1 MQDITITK
9 KEIVRLSDENII
21 EVIRH
26 FFERYQL
33 RGNLNR
39 VYVSEKDGKIYKH
52 PWDWQKEPTFLRD
65 ASKLEQSIYYIMNHF
80 DEFLEYSPYK
90 TDLPK
95 LERESYR

>member
-1 MQDITITK
+1 MQDITVTK

-95 LERESYR
+95 LEREIYR